1 MKKKL
6 TSSITTLKKRW
17 KLVTLVV
24 IIVVAA
30 VGYLYQK
37 NKPVETTETFVHP
50 VRQEIIESIEL
61 SGTVDAKQRARL
73 RFALGG
79 KLTYVGAQEGDVVK
93 KWQTIATIDQATLQ
107 KQLEQNLNNYLKE
120 RWDWEQTQDN
130 IENDYAG
137 LTEAERRTVDKEQ
150 FDLNNSV
157 LTVEI
162 QDIAIQNTRLTA
174 PFDGILTTS
183 PVSVSGV
190 TILASDYF
198 EVINPTSIVFR
209 AYVDEEDVTK
219 IQLGQTADIA
229 LDAFGEKTVGST
241 VEYISY
247 TAIQSSEGTVFIV
260 EFPLQASA
268 ENMPFRVGMN
278 GDASVILNQKSDA
291 LTVPII
297 ATIVRDNAT
306 YVEVQIADGTIEERE
321 IETGLESEDLI
332 EVLSGLSEDDLVLLP
347 E

>member
-229 LDAFGEKTVGST
+229 LDAFGVKTVGST

>member
-130 IENDYAG
+130 IDSDYAG
-137 LTEAERRTVDKEQ
+137 LSEAERRTVDKEQ

-229 LDAFGEKTVGST
+229 LDAFGVKTVGST